1 MGRADGMPVTI
12 RRSLSGDAS
21 PSRLS
26 HVSACPA
33 SVAGTDGVRVS
44 RRAWAAF
51 IAVSVLWGM
60 PYLFIKIAVHEVSP
74 AFVAWS
80 RVLIA
85 AIVLLPA
92 AWRLN
97 AFAGLRARSRAVI
110 AYAALEIAIPFSL
123 IPLGETLVSSSLTAI
138 LISSMPL
145 GVALLALRFAR
156 QDRLSRTRLI
166 GLVIG
171 LAGVVS
177 LMGIDVA
184 GRPAELFGAACI
196 IVATACYA
204 AAPIVVNR
212 ALADL
217 QPLGPVTAALVV
229 STLALT
235 PLALLTRPAAM
246 PSMPGLASL
255 GVLGVLCTAMGLA
268 VYFFLIAEAGPT
280 RSSVI
285 TYVNP
290 VVAVLLGV
298 AILGESISFFTVAE
312 LLLIAAGS
320 WLSTDGRLPP
330 GLSDWAERR
339 LPFPRPGVRAKP
351 ALRGG
356 GVGGVPGDVGGGG
369 QPPRGAR

>member
-1 MGRADGMPVTI
+1 M
-12 RRSLSGDAS
+12 
-21 PSRLS
+21 
-26 HVSACPA
+26 
-33 SVAGTDGVRVS
+33 S

-74 AFVAWS
+74 TFVAWS

-85 AIVLLPA
+85 AIVLLPV

-97 AFAGLRARSRAVI
+97 ALAGLRGRYRAVA
-110 AYAALEIAIPFSL
+110 AYAALEIAIPFCL

-145 GVALLALRFAR
+145 GVALLALRFAP
-156 QDRLSRTRLI
+156 QDRPNGTRLV
-166 GLVIG
+166 GLAIG

-177 LMGIDVA
+177 LMGLDVA

-204 AAPIVVNR
+204 AAPIVVSR

-217 QPLGPVTAALVV
+217 QPLGPVTAALFL

-235 PLALLTRPAAM
+235 PLALVMRPVVT
-246 PSMPGLASL
+246 PSVSGLASL
-255 GVLGVLCTAMGLA
+255 GVLGVLCTAVGLA
-268 VYFFLIAEAGPT
+268 TYFFLIAEAGPS
-280 RSSVI
+280 RASVI

-290 VVAVLLGV
+290 AVAVLLGV
-298 AILGESISFFTVAE
+298 GILGESISFLTVAD

-330 GLSDWAERR
+330 GLWGWALRR
-339 LPFPRPGVRAKP
+339 VNGGVRKTAR
-351 ALRGG
+351 AR
-356 GVGGVPGDVGGGG
+356 
-369 QPPRGAR
+369 PPE

>member
-1 MGRADGMPVTI
+1 VT
-12 RRSLSGDAS
+12 
-21 PSRLS
+21 
-26 HVSACPA
+26 
-33 SVAGTDGVRVS
+33 

-51 IAVSVLWGM
+51 IVVSVLWGM

-74 AFVAWS
+74 TFVAWG

-85 AIVLLPA
+85 AVVLLPF
-92 AWRLN
+92 AWRLGV
-97 AFAGLRARSRAVI
+97 FAGLRRRYRAVI

-145 GVALLALRFAR
+145 GVALLALRFAP
-156 QDRLSRTRLI
+156 QERLTRTRVV
-166 GLVIG
+166 GLAIG

-217 QPLGPVTAALVV
+217 QPLGPVTAALVI

-235 PLALLTRPAAM
+235 PLAVVMRPVAT
-246 PSMPGLASL
+246 PSVPALASL

-268 VYFFLIAEAGPT
+268 TYFFLIAEAGPS
-280 RSSVI
+280 RASVI

-290 VVAVLLGV
+290 AVAVLLGV
-298 AILGESISFFTVAE
+298 AILGESISFLTVAE

-330 GLSDWAERR
+330 GLMEWAQRR
-339 LPFPRPGVRAKP
+339 INGA
-351 ALRGG
+351 
-356 GVGGVPGDVGGGG
+356 VPGIARARPPEWVKR
-369 QPPRGAR
+369 PPRG

>member
-1 MGRADGMPVTI
+1 MT
-12 RRSLSGDAS
+12 RRG
-21 PSRLS
+21 
-26 HVSACPA
+26 
-33 SVAGTDGVRVS
+33 
-44 RRAWAAF
+44 WAAF

-74 AFVAWS
+74 TFVAWS

-85 AIVLLPA
+85 AVVLLPV

-97 AFAGLRARSRAVI
+97 VFAGLRGRYRAVI

-145 GVALLALRFAR
+145 GVALLALRFAP
-156 QDRLSRTRLI
+156 QERLTRTRVL
-166 GLVIG
+166 GLAIG

-196 IVATACYA
+196 IAATACYA
-204 AAPIVVNR
+204 SAPIIVNR

-217 QPLGPVTAALVV
+217 PPLGPVTAALVI
-229 STLALT
+229 SALALT
-235 PLALLTRPAAM
+235 PPALVMRPVVT
-246 PSMPGLASL
+246 PSVVGLASL

-268 VYFFLIAEAGPT
+268 IYFFLIAEAGPG
-280 RSSVI
+280 RASVI

-290 VVAVLLGV
+290 AVAVLLGV
-298 AILGESISFFTVAE
+298 ALLSESISLLTVAE

-330 GLSDWAERR
+330 GLSEWAQRR
-339 LPFPRPGVRAKP
+339 INGGAPWIARARPRE
-351 ALRGG
+351 
-356 GVGGVPGDVGGGG
+356 
-369 QPPRGAR
+369 